1 MALFKLFLGTLLL
14 LQFALQLLDGAEPQ
28 NLNCPAYGGVPG
40 TPGHNGL
47 PGRDG
52 RDGKDGAIGPKGE
65 KGESGVSVQGPP
77 GKAGP
82 PGPAGEKGERG
93 PTGSQG
99 SPGSES
105 VLESLKSEIQ
115 QLKAKIATFEKVA
128 SVGHFRQVGQKY
140 YITDGVVGTFDQ
152 GLKFCKDFGGTM
164 VFPRT
169 SAENQA
175 LLKLVVSSGL
185 SSKKPYIGVTD
196 RETEGRFVN
205 TEGKQLTFTNWGP
218 GQPDDYKG
226 LQDCGVIEDSGLWDD
241 GSCGDIRPI
250 MCEIDNK

>member
-93 PTGSQG
+93 PTG

-226 LQDCGVIEDSGLWDD
+226 LQDCGVIEDTGLWDD